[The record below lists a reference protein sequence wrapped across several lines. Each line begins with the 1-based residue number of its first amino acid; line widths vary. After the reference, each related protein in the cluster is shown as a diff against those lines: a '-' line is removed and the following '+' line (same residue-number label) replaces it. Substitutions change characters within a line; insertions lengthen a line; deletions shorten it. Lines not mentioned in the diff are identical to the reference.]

1 MKMPVIKLLR
11 LPWRWWR
18 RFSIPTVTN
27 RLEVCADTSP
37 TEEVG
42 LDLRKGTSLVLFDR
56 LEQPRLWAFYSH
68 RGNSIGLVKPLL
80 LSLYQMPLQVAL
92 SISPS
97 HLEPSA
103 NRTLVNTNTKRR
115 ARTCLT
121 RWKLHLLIYEAL

>member
-80 LSLYQMPLQVAL
+80 LSLYQMPLQVRYRFPLPIL
-92 SISPS
+92 SRPRTEHWSTPI
-97 HLEPSA
+97 PSA
-103 NRTLVNTNTKRR
+103 VLVLASHAGNCT
-115 ARTCLT
+115 
-121 RWKLHLLIYEAL
+121 Y